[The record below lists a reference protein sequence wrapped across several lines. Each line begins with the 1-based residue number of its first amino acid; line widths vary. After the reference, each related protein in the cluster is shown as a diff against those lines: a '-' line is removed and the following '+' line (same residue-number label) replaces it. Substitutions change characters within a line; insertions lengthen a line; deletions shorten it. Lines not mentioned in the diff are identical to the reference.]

1 MSQLPDDAWQTYK
14 RLLSYVKPH
23 ALILFASV
31 IGYAIYAATQAGA
44 AQLAGRG
51 NLVLDEYEEVQL

>member
-44 AQLAGRG
+44 AISRISVSFQF
-51 NLVLDEYEEVQL
+51 